1 VTASQRRPHFR
12 AQLLQ
17 AGAAAQLGNVRGR
30 RYPPHMDDGLI
41 AGLPSC
47 CGRYLVIVE
56 AVVLDG
62 AGRLDA
68 AEFTSA
74 LDAVA
79 VKLDVTRVPLVFMQ
93 RVARIGVLVEADG
106 PVAGLIAGTDA
117 VAAAGDGLIEVKRSE
132 IRAVPVRTAV
142 LAASSDLA
150 ALALVATG

>member
-1 VTASQRRPHFR
+1 
-12 AQLLQ
+12 
-17 AGAAAQLGNVRGR
+17 
-30 RYPPHMDDGLI
+30 MDDGLI
-41 AGLPSC
+41 PGLPWC

-68 AEFTSA
+68 AEFTSV

-93 RVARIGVLVEADG
+93 KVARIGVLVEADG
-106 PVAGLIAGTDA
+106 PVAGLIAGTAA
-117 VAAAGDGLIEVKRSE
+117 VAAAGGGLIEVKRSE

-150 ALALVATG
+150 ALALVASV